1 MQKRNAEETASLSSQ
16 WVKVEDLKLRDQVLR
31 SDGSWGTVTGIYYYN
46 TEPTKVYNLEVEDNH
61 TYVVGGDVFGIGYVV
76 HNYQGDFDKGVKA
89 VQKELEGL
97 FGKRNLFG
105 IGPENPV
112 GPQAEALYHKIGE
125 YGAKDSKLGGEK
137 NQLATE
143 GKRLEGQRELFAR
156 KNGLLV
162 EMVRNT
168 SSNGVEGIA
177 ELRKSLLNADPKR
190 GFSKSEMNAI
200 GAFMKKNFGNNDG
213 LGMSF
218 GGSGFLKSGMND
230 FISNGGIKSELLKAA
245 SEAGSSGVLVNLNE
259 KLATNQEQLRK
270 KTIEHEKAG
279 AELAILITKDFEA
292 LKVAASEKH
301 YNDPK
306 YSDFL
311 AKNQKNGIKLESP
324 SSYMANEGKRIQAEH
339 QSKLEFIQ
347 KYGEVD
353 KHGSNGKIV
362 AEQLL
367 NSRERYVNSDLKR
380 EEMTNR
386 LLSKNEVYQE
396 KSALFEKS
404 GKEAERLRTQLE
416 ERRSVLGSE
425 GKTERQIASDSA
437 MKKLNDSLTTVTKE
451 RNTTKSEIER
461 LYKNTLLSVDSK
473 TVYGPEVYAAALKN
487 AQKDPVYSENLKK
500 LHELKQSK
508 ETSIRGL
515 LEKLTPDLKLGSE
528 TNARIAELE
537 NKNREIVDTIAT
549 RESKDGDKESS
560 RLGKSGLAELD
571 KTISKSLDAEMR
583 KIVDRNY
590 IPETGLFKEKGPL
603 AHLNNPKIVEEAV
616 TMANNFDFGD
626 TKLRYQPSP
635 EKVAKIAERVVLGYT
650 NAETK
655 NPDSKKLSIAEVER
669 LSSLAFESPADRFK
683 RAYGVE
689 YNPNDVDHKIKLAT
703 EMVSARNG
711 NQSQFGPL
719 AVQLSGVFENIVQK
733 SGGKKENFQPDPS
746 MKPGSKEYKDF
757 EKVRDWIFSGKNPM
771 EMGNATSEALC
782 RVFYNYN
789 QALLTGKVVMDTNLS
804 TFMTHKIR
812 NGLVSM
818 GVDNPA
824 PVYDNGGTSGYS
836 KYAKPETRLDND
848 FGRYLVDKKG
858 NPLGITGVMSPAS
871 VTKIVENLPEGAVVQ
886 IFGDTRN
893 PPGPN
898 HYFFAI
904 KGKDGSFYQF
914 NNNGLFNEPV
924 DWEKMKVYGLYYD

>member
-1 MQKRNAEETASLSSQ
+1 MSNEAK
-16 WVKVEDLKLRDQVLR
+16 
-31 SDGSWGTVTGIYYYN
+31 
-46 TEPTKVYNLEVEDNH
+46 
-61 TYVVGGDVFGIGYVV
+61 
-76 HNYQGDFDKGVKA
+76 
-89 VQKELEGL
+89 
-97 FGKRNLFG
+97 
-105 IGPENPV
+105 
-112 GPQAEALYHKIGE
+112 ALYENLNHYDNEDKR
-125 YGAKDSKLGGEK
+125 LGGER

-143 GKRLEGQRELFAR
+143 GKRLEGQRELFTR
-156 KNGLLV
+156 KNGLLL
-162 EMVRNT
+162 EMVRDT
-168 SSNGVEGIA
+168 SSNGVEGIE

-190 GFSKSEMNAI
+190 GFNKSEMSAI
-200 GAFMKKNFGNNDG
+200 GNWIKKNLGTHSG
-213 LGMSF
+213 LGMNF
-218 GGSGFLKSGMND
+218 GGSGFIKGGMND
-230 FISNGGIKSELLKAA
+230 FISNKGMKSELLKAA
-245 SEAGSSGVLVNLNE
+245 SEAGSAGTLVNLNE
-259 KLATNQEQLRK
+259 KFATNKEQLRLK
-270 KTIEHEKAG
+270 RIEHEAVG
-279 AELAILITKDFEA
+279 AELAKLITTDFEA
-292 LKVAASEKH
+292 LKVAASERH
-301 YNDPK
+301 YNDPN

-311 AKNQKNGIKLESP
+311 ARNQKSGIQLESP
-324 SSYMANEGKRIQAEH
+324 SSYMANEGKKIQSEH
-339 QSKLEFIQ
+339 QSKLEFIK

-353 KHGSNGKIV
+353 QHGSNGKVV

-404 GKEAERLRTQLE
+404 GKEAERLKTQLE
-416 ERRSVLGSE
+416 ERRSVLSSE

-461 LYKNTLLSVDSK
+461 LYKNTLSSVDSK
-473 TVYGPEVYAAALKN
+473 SVYGPEIYAAALKQADRN
-487 AQKDPVYSENLKK
+487 PEYSENLKK
-500 LHELKQSK
+500 LNELKGSK
-508 ETSIRGL
+508 ETSIGGL
-515 LEKLTPDLKLGSE
+515 FDKVAPGLNVNGD
-528 TNARIAELE
+528 TNTKIAELE
-537 NKNREIVDTIAT
+537 SRNREIVDTIAK
-549 RESKDGDKESS
+549 RESKDHDKESN
-560 RLGKSGLAELD
+560 RLGKSGLPELD
-571 KTISKSLDAEMR
+571 KTISQSLDAEMR

-590 IPETGLFKEKGPL
+590 DPETGLFKEDGPL
-603 AHLNNPKIVEEAV
+603 AHLNNPKIISEPVQME
-616 TMANNFDFGD
+616 NNFNFGD
-626 TKLRYQPSP
+626 TKLKFQPSA
-635 EKVAKIAERVVLGYT
+635 ERVQKIAESVILGYT

-655 NPDSKKLSIAEVER
+655 NPNAKKLSIAEVER
-669 LSSLAFESPADRFK
+669 VSALAFESPGDRFK
-683 RAYGVE
+683 RVYGVD
-689 YNPNDVDHKIKLAT
+689 YNPNNVDHKIMLAK

-789 QALLTGKVVMDTNLS
+789 QALFTGKIGMDTNLS

-824 PVYDNGGTSGYS
+824 PVYDNGGTAGYS
-836 KYAKPETRLDND
+836 YSSKPDTRLDND
-848 FGRYLVDKKG
+848 FGRYLIDKKG
-858 NPLGITGVMSPAS
+858 NPLGMSGAMSAAS
-871 VTKIVENLPEGAVVQ
+871 VTKIVENLPVGAVVQ

-898 HYFFAI
+898 HYYFAI
-904 KGKDGSFYQF
+904 KGADGIFRNF
-914 NNNGLFNEPV
+914 NNNASGKEGQVFGEPV
-924 DWEKMKVYGLYYD
+924 KWKNMKVYGLYYD